1 MRRAIVLC
9 AVALIAITAPTAQ
22 GSMNSKI
29 DFSNPRIAAV
39 FVGSKENHT
48 AVANASAY
56 FYSPRIVFS
65 AGHLDSTA
73 RFSTLYV
80 GQPNKKLS
88 QSMKYAKVIKTYFPK
103 SFDKSAY
110 SDDFAIFVLDKPLLN
125 LGKADLIT
133 EEKLQR
139 IITEKIP
146 VKILGYG
153 VYKDACK
160 LFNQK
165 PRCNV
170 DGAGTSATP
179 RSIVMKPVSYSSLKT
194 TFGDLPNLSKVKDHL
209 FVESDFYTG
218 PCPGDSGGSS
228 TATLDGV
235 NYYLGTTPAGFWGG
249 YSCGQTSEKSDTL
262 AYSAPVY
269 KFLDLIKQAEKFVA
283 SSR

>member
-1 MRRAIVLC
+1 MVLGL
-9 AVALIAITAPTAQ
+9 VVFISMTALPAQ

-29 DFSNPRIAAV
+29 DFSDPRIAAV

-56 FYSPRIVFS
+56 FYSSRIVFS

-73 RFSTLYV
+73 KFSTLYI
-80 GQPNKKLS
+80 GQPNKKLN

-103 SFDKSAY
+103 SFDKGAY
-110 SDDFAIFVLDKPLLN
+110 SNDFAIFVLDKPLSN
-125 LGKADLIT
+125 LGKAELIT

-139 IITEKIP
+139 VITEKIP

-170 DGAGTSATP
+170 DGAGTSTTP
-179 RSIVMKPVSYSSLKT
+179 RSITMNPVSYSSLKS

-209 FVESDFYTG
+209 FLESDFYTG

-228 TATLDGV
+228 TATIDGV

-262 AYSAPVY
+262 GYSAPVY
-269 KFLDLIKQAEKFVA
+269 KFLDLIKQAEEFVA
-283 SSR
+283 THKVK

>member
-1 MRRAIVLC
+1 MRRTIVLG

-29 DFSNPRIAAV
+29 DFSEPRMAAV
-39 FVGSKENHT
+39 FIGSKENHT
-48 AVANASAY
+48 AVANGSAF

-65 AGHLDSTA
+65 AAHGDST
-73 RFSTLYV
+73 SKTLTFYV

-88 QSMKYAKVIKTYFPK
+88 QGMKYAKVIKTYIPK

-110 SDDFAIFVLDKPLLN
+110 SDDFAVLVLDRPLMKVD
-125 LGKADLIT
+125 KAELIT

-170 DGAGTSATP
+170 DGAGTSTTP
-179 RSIVMKPVSYSSLKT
+179 RSILMNPVSYSSLKT
-194 TFGDLPNLSKVKDHL
+194 KFGDLPNLSKVKDHL
-209 FVESDFYTG
+209 FLESDFYTG

-228 TATLDGV
+228 TATIDGV

-249 YSCGQTSEKSDTL
+249 YSCGQTSEVSETL
-262 AYSAPVY
+262 GYSAPVY
-269 KFLDLIKQAEKFVA
+269 KFLDLIKRAEKFVA